1 MGWFSD
7 ALFGERKRMNPN
19 KINDMMSKYDSMVDE
34 QEKFARDAMDPNSQ
48 RNRQLQNQV
57 RQQSFDMASAQNQ
70 GLMSAAAMGNVSQ
83 GQLAMQMQ
91 SNMST
96 ARNQLGSQMQGL
108 LNSQFNTGMSM
119 FGESMAS
126 RKEQGERQANMYM
139 QQINAANERRQQNVG
154 IVTGLIEAGLGAAG
168 SAMGSDIALKE
179 NIKLVDKSPSGINIY
194 EFNYKDKSYGKGRY
208 KGVIAQE
215 VPNASFLNKDGYLW
229 VDYNKLDV
237 NCERIS

>member
-7 ALFGERKRMNPN
+7 ALFGERKRMDPN

-57 RQQSFDMASAQNQ
+57 RQQSFDMTSAQNQ

-126 RKEQGERQANMYM
+126 RRDQGERQANMYM

-168 SAMGSDIALKE
+168 TAMSSDIALKE

-194 EFNYKDKSYGKGRY
+194 EFDYKDKSYGKGRY

-229 VDYNKLDV
+229 VDYSKLDV

>member
-57 RQQSFDMASAQNQ
+57 RQQSFDMTSAQNQ

-126 RKEQGERQANMYM
+126 RRDQGERQANMYM

-168 SAMGSDIALKE
+168 TAMSSDIALKE

-194 EFNYKDKSYGKGRY
+194 EFDYKDKSYGKGRY

-229 VDYNKLDV
+229 VDYSKLDV

>member
-7 ALFGERKRMNPN
+7 ALFGERKRMDPN
-19 KINDMMSKYDSMVDE
+19 IINSHMSKYDSMVDE
-34 QEKFARDAMDPNSQ
+34 QEKFARDAMDPNSP
-48 RNRQLQNQV
+48 RNRQLQSQV
-57 RQQSFDMASAQNQ
+57 RQQNFDMASAQNQ

-83 GQLAMQMQ
+83 GQLAMQQ
-91 SNMST
+91 SANMST
-96 ARNQLGSQMQGL
+96 SRNQLGSQMQGL

-119 FGESMAS
+119 FGDSMAS
-126 RKEQGERQANMYM
+126 RRDQGERQSNMYM
-139 QQINAANERRQQNVG
+139 QQVNAANERRQQNVG

-179 NIKLVDKSPSGINIY
+179 NIELVDKSPSGINIY
-194 EFNYKDKSYGKGRY
+194 EFDYKDKSYGKGRY

>member
-57 RQQSFDMASAQNQ
+57 RQQSFDMTSAQNQ

-126 RKEQGERQANMYM
+126 RRDQGERQANMYM

-168 SAMGSDIALKE
+168 TAMSSDNALKE

-194 EFNYKDKSYGKGRY
+194 EFDYKDKSYGKGRY

-229 VDYNKLDV
+229 VDYSKLDV

>member
-7 ALFGERKRMNPN
+7 ALFGERKRMDPN

-126 RKEQGERQANMYM
+126 RRDQGERQANMYM
-139 QQINAANERRQQNVG
+139 QQVNAANERRQQNVG

-168 SAMGSDIALKE
+168 TAMSSDIALKE

-194 EFNYKDKSYGKGRY
+194 EFDYKDKSYGKGRY

-229 VDYNKLDV
+229 VDYSKLDV

>member
-7 ALFGERKRMNPN
+7 ALFGERKRMDPN
-19 KINDMMSKYDSMVDE
+19 VINSHMSKYDSMVDE
-34 QEKFARDAMDPNSQ
+34 QEKFARDAMDPNSP

-57 RQQSFDMASAQNQ
+57 RQQNFDMTSAQNQ

-96 ARNQLGSQMQGL
+96 SRNQLGSQMQGL

-126 RKEQGERQANMYM
+126 RRDQGERQSNMYM

-168 SAMGSDIALKE
+168 SIM
-179 NIKLVDKSPSGINIY
+179 SG
-194 EFNYKDKSYGKGRY
+194 GMAG
-208 KGVIAQE
+208 G
-215 VPNASFLNKDGYLW
+215 G
-229 VDYNKLDV
+229 
-237 NCERIS
+237 

>member
-126 RKEQGERQANMYM
+126 RRDQGERQANMYM
-139 QQINAANERRQQNVG
+139 QQINAANERHQQNVG

>member
-7 ALFGERKRMNPN
+7 ALFGERKRMDPN

-34 QEKFARDAMDPNSQ
+34 QEKFAREAMDPNSQ

-57 RQQSFDMASAQNQ
+57 RQQSFDMTSAQNQ

-126 RKEQGERQANMYM
+126 RRDQGERQANMYM

-168 SAMGSDIALKE
+168 TAMSSDIALKE

-194 EFNYKDKSYGKGRY
+194 EFDYKDKSYGKGRY

-229 VDYNKLDV
+229 VDYSKLDV

>member
-7 ALFGERKRMNPN
+7 ALFGERKRMDPN

-57 RQQSFDMASAQNQ
+57 RQQSFDMTSAQNQ

-126 RKEQGERQANMYM
+126 RRAQGERQANMYM

-168 SAMGSDIALKE
+168 TAMSSDIALKE

-194 EFNYKDKSYGKGRY
+194 EFDYKDKSYGKGRY

-229 VDYNKLDV
+229 VDYSKLDV